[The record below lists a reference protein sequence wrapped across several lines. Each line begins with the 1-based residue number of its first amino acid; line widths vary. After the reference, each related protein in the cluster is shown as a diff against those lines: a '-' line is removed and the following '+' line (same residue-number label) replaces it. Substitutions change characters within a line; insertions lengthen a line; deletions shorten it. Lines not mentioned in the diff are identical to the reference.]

1 MEIAVLG
8 SMKIIVEGAHVDLT
22 SATQRRILAALVV
35 FRGQVVAPERLAD
48 MAGVSRRALRTAISR
63 IRSEAQLE
71 EARRA
76 SPADALGALDSALAP
91 WRGDPFGDCVDTEWA
106 PPATARLAEPFASTI
121 EDRGETLIARG
132 RHGDASAA
140 MAIHS
145 STHRLRDR
153 PVELLM
159 RGSRTV
165 QGAPTEAHG

>member
-35 FRGQVVAPERLAD
+35 CRGQVVAPERLAD

-63 IRSEAQLE
+63 IRSEVGDRVIATRPEGYTLGPVDVDVDRFEAQLE

-91 WRGDPFGDCVDTEWA
+91 WRGDPFGDCVDTEDMF
-106 PPATARLAEPFASTI
+106 ARLVSN
-121 EDRGETLIARG
+121 LQQAR
-132 RHGDASAA
+132 
-140 MAIHS
+140 
-145 STHRLRDR
+145 
-153 PVELLM
+153 LLPP
-159 RGSRTV
+159 RRW
-165 QGAPTEAHG
+165 